1 MKIKKKSILR
11 VFGLFS
17 DVYAEFDKR
26 IDTEEK
32 LKSMVDNWVEIF
44 EVLNFDYEEA
54 NDDFLQA
61 SKLAIIKS
69 KYIPTISEISDE
81 MKNIYISKQ
90 EERKRKKL
98 WQVLEIENQCKMKS
112 GVSERDNIIELFV
125 RLEEKYTKND
135 IIEIIK
141 RYRKREAIED
151 FDILDTTTI
160 FREILEGNIE

>member
-1 MKIKKKSILR
+1 MKIKKKSILKA
-11 VFGLFS
+11 FKLFS
-17 DVYAEFDKR
+17 DTYTEFDKR

-44 EVLNFDYEEA
+44 EVLDFDYEEA

-112 GVSERDNIIELFV
+112 GVSERDNIIALFV

-141 RYRKREAIED
+141 RYRKRETRED

-160 FREILEGNIE
+160 FREILEGKIE

>member
-1 MKIKKKSILR
+1 MKIKKKSILKA
-11 VFGLFS
+11 FELFS
-17 DVYAEFDKR
+17 NVYTEFDKK
-26 IDTEEK
+26 INTEEK
-32 LKSMVDNWVEIF
+32 LKSMLDNWIGVF
-44 EVLNFDYEEA
+44 EVLDFDYEEA

-81 MKNIYISKQ
+81 MKNIYINKQ

-112 GVSERDNIIELFV
+112 GISEKDNIIALFV

-141 RYRKREAIED
+141 RYRKREARED

>member
-1 MKIKKKSILR
+1 MKIKKKSILKAFR
-11 VFGLFS
+11 LFS
-17 DVYAEFDKR
+17 DTYAEFDKK
-26 IDTEEK
+26 INTEEK
-32 LKSMVDNWVEIF
+32 LKSMVDDWVEIF
-44 EVLNFDYEEA
+44 EVLDFDYEEA

-61 SKLAIIKS
+61 SKVAIIKS

-81 MKNIYISKQ
+81 MKKIYISKQ

-112 GVSERDNIIELFV
+112 GISEKDKIIALFV

-151 FDILDTTTI
+151 FDILDTITI

>member
-1 MKIKKKSILR
+1 MKIKKKNILKAFR
-11 VFGLFS
+11 LFS
-17 DVYAEFDKR
+17 DTYTEFDKR

-112 GVSERDNIIELFV
+112 GVSEKDKIIALFV
-125 RLEEKYTKND
+125 KLEEKYTKND

-141 RYRKREAIED
+141 RYRKRETIED